1 MVTLRSVGCSLIM
14 SFSLFSKVPVPQI
27 DWEAG
32 NMRYVMCSFPLV
44 GAVEGGLLA
53 GWCLLA
59 AWLGLGELGVGVGL
73 TLIPVAYTG
82 GIHLDGFCDVVDA
95 LSSHSEP
102 ESKRTI
108 LKDPHVG
115 AFAVIGVAGY
125 LLLYVAIASEL
136 VPALANGPELALV
149 CLSPVLSR
157 CLSGIA
163 TLAFP
168 KSLGGGMLSTFS
180 ESADTRHALSVL
192 FGMFMACAISMVA
205 LDVLRGAVM
214 VAISLMCLVVLWSIS
229 THEFGGMSG
238 DLAGWFLELTELAAL
253 CGLMVI
259 SRLLSMGVIV

>member
-53 GWCLLA
+53 
-59 AWLGLGELGVGVGL
+59 
-73 TLIPVAYTG
+73 

-238 DLAGWFLELTELAAL
+238 DLAGWFLELTELTAL